1 MFEDLVSLLRENRR
15 LQTHLEAMTQQLN
28 RLREANAASRQKL
41 IEKNRILQE
50 QLAAVEREIAHIHEE
65 NAALLAALGQEP
77 AREAPPESS
86 EVVPKPTVQQ
96 AAHPESQAKLKVAAI
111 IPAHNE
117 DRSIAQCLESLVHQ
131 TYPIEKIIVV
141 NDGSTDWT
149 ELVVAHLSQ
158 KYPQIECIT
167 KQADGTLRA
176 GAVNTALKALFQ
188 SDYDLVL
195 IGDAD
200 AVFAPD
206 LVEQA
211 VRMFERDEKIGG
223 VCSAVELQG
232 QGLLHRLQKL
242 EYGGFNA
249 DRVATWRNILIIHGV
264 CGVYRLEALR
274 QVKGYRIGHLIE
286 DYDLTLRLKKKGWKA
301 VFNPKMRVITH
312 SVPSW
317 RQLARQRIRW
327 YRGGVQ
333 VLLDHGINR
342 FTALDSFN
350 HVHFLLLL
358 AVISLI
364 VGMGLQTTG
373 RLTLQLWWHPIPI
386 AVFVVGWLGSLVQ
399 LRFVKGLDWKDV
411 LIRVVVLPELFY
423 YTFLS
428 LLRLY
433 SYALELVS
441 ARKRW

>member
-1 MFEDLVSLLRENRR
+1 MSDDLTSILQESHR
-15 LQTHLEAMTQQLN
+15 LQAHLEATTQQLN
-28 RLREANAASRQKL
+28 RLREANASLRHQL
-41 IEKNRILQE
+41 IEQNRILQE
-50 QLAAVEREIAHIHEE
+50 RRAAVEREVAHIQEE
-65 NAALLAALGQEP
+65 NADLLAALGQEP
-77 AREAPPESS
+77 APEVPPENSA
-86 EVVPKPTVQQ
+86 VIPTPTVQQ
-96 AAHPESQAKLKVAAI
+96 AARPESQAKLKVAAI

-117 DRSIAQCLESLVHQ
+117 DHSIAPCLESLARQ
-131 TYPIEKIIVV
+131 TYPLEKIIVV

-149 ELVVAHLSQ
+149 ELVVTHLSQ

-167 KQADGTLRA
+167 KQSDSTLRA
-176 GAVNTALKALFQ
+176 GAINTGLKVLFQ

-200 AVFAPD
+200 AAYD
-206 LVEQA
+206 LNLVEQA

-232 QGLLHRLQKL
+232 QGLFHRLQKL

-249 DRVATWRNILIIHGV
+249 DRVATWQNILIVHGV

-274 QVKGYRIGHLIE
+274 HVKGYRVGHLIE
-286 DYDLTLRLKKKGWKA
+286 DYDLTMRLKKKGWKA

-317 RQLARQRIRW
+317 RRLARQRIRW

-333 VLLDHGINR
+333 VLLDHGVNR

-364 VGMGLQTTG
+364 VGLGFQTTG
-373 RLTLQLWWHPIPI
+373 RWTPQLLWHPIPI
-386 AVFVVGWLGSLVQ
+386 AVFAVGWLGGLAQ
-399 LRFVKGLDWKDV
+399 LKFVKGLDWKDV
-411 LIRVVVLPELFY
+411 FIRFVVLPELFY

-441 ARKRW
+441 ARKQW

>member
-1 MFEDLVSLLRENRR
+1 
-15 LQTHLEAMTQQLN
+15 
-28 RLREANAASRQKL
+28 
-41 IEKNRILQE
+41 
-50 QLAAVEREIAHIHEE
+50 
-65 NAALLAALGQEP
+65 
-77 AREAPPESS
+77 
-86 EVVPKPTVQQ
+86 
-96 AAHPESQAKLKVAAI
+96 
-111 IPAHNE
+111 
-117 DRSIAQCLESLVHQ
+117 
-131 TYPIEKIIVV
+131 V

-176 GAVNTALKALFQ
+176 GAVNTALKTLFQ

-200 AVFAPD
+200 AIFAPD

-364 VGMGLQTTG
+364 VGMGASDDRAMDPSAVVASHPHSGVCRRVAWELGPAQVREGLGLEG
-373 RLTLQLWWHPIPI
+373 RAHTSCRSSRAL
-386 AVFVVGWLGSLVQ
+386 
-399 LRFVKGLDWKDV
+399 
-411 LIRVVVLPELFY
+411 Y

-433 SYALELVS
+433 SYALELGLCKKTMVVH
-441 ARKRW
+441 KRRSRACIAVFHR